1 MDVWSYFLDG
11 QEVYREI
18 DTNFDKKVDQYR
30 WFGPG
35 GMKIGLDL
43 NQDGKIDRWEA
54 ISPEEVSQEI
64 LAAVVNRDF
73 ERLKALM
80 VNDADL
86 KSLELPTAEIARIKE
101 KMAQAPEKFNATTAA
116 LIKLGNKTHWIHLE
130 TVAPQCIPADALGGS
145 RDLIRYR
152 SGTILYENE
161 GKHDFLQ
168 TGELILVGRAWKVI
182 EAPIGG
188 YAAPEEAKSEETK
201 GGIVLDAKTKP
212 LVEELRKI
220 DEAAPRGGSEPPAVV
235 RYNIARAAVLAKLA
249 EASTGEQ
256 QENWVRQLADCL
268 SAAAQN
274 SPSKAPRLVRRSWP
288 ATSPTARFRP
298 STRPSSPRAS
308 KSPRSRTNGA
318 RS

>member
-1 MDVWSYFLDG
+1 MEKVRTGARLLSALALLVGASTAYAEYTAKDLLKLKPKQDGVVISTPTSEEEIAACKVELIKGENGGSGYILRDGAGRLLRRFFDTNGDRYMDVWSYFLDG

-64 LAAVVNRDF
+64 LAAVINRDF

-80 VNDADL
+80 VNDTDL
-86 KSLELPTAEIARIKE
+86 KSLELPAAEIARIKE
-101 KMAQAPEKFNATTAA
+101 KMAQATEKFNATTAA

-168 TGELILVGRAWKVI
+168 TGELILV
-182 EAPIGG
+182 
-188 YAAPEEAKSEETK
+188 
-201 GGIVLDAKTKP
+201 
-212 LVEELRKI
+212 
-220 DEAAPRGGSEPPAVV
+220 
-235 RYNIARAAVLAKLA
+235 
-249 EASTGEQ
+249 
-256 QENWVRQLADCL
+256 
-268 SAAAQN
+268 
-274 SPSKAPRLVRRSWP
+274 
-288 ATSPTARFRP
+288 
-298 STRPSSPRAS
+298 
-308 KSPRSRTNGA
+308 
-318 RS
+318 